1 MQCPFCT
8 ETIKD
13 ESVVCKNCSRDLR
26 IVRPVIAEIEQI
38 VLELDVLQRDLDRV
52 NARIER
58 IASPVRYYAV
68 QSIAYVLIPAILLVA
83 AHIVVTIILNVT
95 PLYLR
100 LASVVI
106 PLPFGLLIYPH
117 RKVRLGGAVLIGF
130 LTAALAV
137 ICMLTVTGIND
148 KVPIVPAS
156 WLEWRE
162 VMEYSASIALA
173 YVTGNILGFLIF
185 TVLPKTMTQ
194 GRGKPSPFAYKAAGL
209 LGRHV
214 GEEHLRRRART
225 IQDLITAAGPMLGV
239 AGTAAGSLY
248 AGLKGVIG
256 G

>member
-1 MQCPFCT
+1 MRCPFCT

-26 IVRPVIAEIEQI
+26 IVRPVVDEIEQI
-38 VLELDVLQRDLDRV
+38 VLELDGLQRDLDRV
-52 NARIER
+52 NAHIDRIG
-58 IASPVRYYAV
+58 SPVRYYAI
-68 QSIAYVLIPAILLVA
+68 QSIGYVLVPVLLLVA
-83 AHIVVTIILNVT
+83 AHIVVTIVLNVT

-100 LASVVI
+100 LASVII
-106 PLPFGLLIYPH
+106 PLPFGFLIYPH
-117 RKVRLGGAVLIGF
+117 RKVRLAGAVLMGF

-137 ICMLTVTGIND
+137 TCMLTVTGIND
-148 KVPIVPAS
+148 KVPIIPAS
-156 WLEWRE
+156 WVEWRE

-173 YVTGNILGFLIF
+173 YVTGNILGLLVF
-185 TVLPKTMTQ
+185 TVLPKTMAR
-194 GRGKPSPFAYKAAGL
+194 GGGKPHPIAYAAAGL

-225 IQDLITAAGPMLGV
+225 LQDLVTAALPMLGV